1 MLVLLFPV
9 VNFNFPEKQYLNA
22 VGNAKYY
29 GMFYFTLKIYNMWPE
44 PKYVNRFEQV
54 LTKTVILAGVW
65 NMPRISVSKNLTRLA
80 RLVPVPYYS

>member
-1 MLVLLFPV
+1 MSILISQK
-9 VNFNFPEKQYLNA
+9 NKYLNA

-44 PKYVNRFEQV
+44 PKYVNRFEKV

-65 NMPRISVSKNLTRLA
+65 DMPRISVSKNLTRLA